1 MVSKSDLS
9 DARPQARL
17 RDDPSPR
24 EAIPPPCAPEPS
36 CRSRPRQPPQ
46 QNAAHAGRFDD
57 DAWRQWP
64 FALWCQGFMQAEQG
78 WDTFA
83 RALPLADPHQRALA
97 AFAARQWLEPLAP
110 DNNPYTNPLVWRQTL
125 EESGANLLRGA
136 CHAWEDGLRQWA
148 GLPPAGAEHF
158 RPGHEVAATPGKVIL
173 RNHLAELIQY
183 RPTTGR
189 VRPEPILIVP
199 AWIMKYYVLDL
210 SPHNSLIRYLV
221 GQGYT
226 VFCVSWKNPTAA
238 DRDLGLE
245 DYLRLGVR
253 EPLAAI
259 EAIVPGAR
267 VHATGYCLGGTLLA
281 MAASAMAR
289 DGDRRLASLS
299 LLAAQTDFSEPGEL
313 GLFID
318 AFQVALMEA
327 EMTALGY
334 FPARQMSGAFQLLR
348 ARQLVWSRMTSEYL
362 LGQRRPMTDLQAWNA
377 DATRMPARM
386 HGQYLRHLYLD
397 NDLAAGRFAVDGRP
411 VRLEDLS
418 LPIFCVG
425 TETDHVAPWRSVYK
439 LHGLSPAALTF
450 VLTSGGHNAGI
461 VSEPGHP
468 RRRFRSLLR
477 AAGQPA
483 LTPEAWLAA
492 ATPHEGSWWP
502 HWRGWLDALSGQ
514 PVRPPALG
522 AARKG
527 YPALDDAPGTYVM
540 EK

>member
-1 MVSKSDLS
+1 MPNK
-9 DARPQARL
+9 
-17 RDDPSPR
+17 
-24 EAIPPPCAPEPS
+24 PPPV
-36 CRSRPRQPPQ
+36 PQ
-46 QNAAHAGRFDD
+46 QVAAHAGRFDD

-64 FALWCQGFMQAEQG
+64 YALWSQGFLQAQRG
-78 WDTFA
+78 WDAFA
-83 RALPLADPHQRALA
+83 RALPLADDHQRALA

-110 DNNPYTNPLVWRQTL
+110 DNIPCANPLVLRQTVR
-125 EESGANLLRGA
+125 EGGANLLRGA
-136 CHAWEDGLRQWA
+136 RHAWEDGLRQLG

-158 RPGHEVAATPGKVIL
+158 RPGREVATTPGQVVL
-173 RNHLAELIQY
+173 RNPLAELIQY
-183 RPTTGR
+183 RPTTAR
-189 VRPEPILIVP
+189 SRPEPIFIVP
-199 AWIMKYYVLDL
+199 AWIMKYYILDL
-210 SPHNSLIRYLV
+210 SPHNSLIAYLV

-238 DRDLGLE
+238 ERDLGMD

-259 EAIVPGAR
+259 EAIVPGAA
-267 VHATGYCLGGTLLA
+267 VHAMGYCLGGTLLA

-289 DGDRRLASLS
+289 DGDRRLASLT

-318 AFQVALMEA
+318 PFQVALLEA
-327 EMTALGY
+327 QMAALGY
-334 FPARQMSGAFQLLR
+334 FPAQQMSGAFQLLR
-348 ARQLVWSRMTSEYL
+348 SQQLVWSRMTSEYL

-386 HGQYLRHLYLD
+386 HGEYLRRLFLD
-397 NDLAAGRFAVDGRP
+397 NDLAAGRYPVEGRAVQLR
-411 VRLEDLS
+411 DLT
-418 LPIFCVG
+418 LPTFCVG

-439 LHGLSPAALTF
+439 LHDLSPAPLTF

-468 RRRFRSLLR
+468 RRRFPSLLR
-477 AAGQPA
+477 PAGDAALAPDD
-483 LTPEAWLAA
+483 WLAA
-492 ATPHEGSWWP
+492 ATAHAGSWWP
-502 HWRGWLDALSGQ
+502 HWRAWLDALSG
-514 PVRPPALG
+514 PPARPPALG

-527 YPALDDAPGTYVM
+527 YPPLGEAPGVYVM

>member
-1 MVSKSDLS
+1 MPITPLS
-9 DARPQARL
+9 A
-17 RDDPSPR
+17 
-24 EAIPPPCAPEPS
+24 
-36 CRSRPRQPPQ
+36 PQ

-64 FALWCQGFMQAEQG
+64 FALWRQGFTQAQLG
-78 WDTFA
+78 WDAFA

-97 AFAARQWLEPLAP
+97 AFAARQWLELLAP
-110 DNNPYTNPLVWRQTL
+110 DNNPYTNPVVWRQTAR
-125 EESGANLLRGA
+125 EGGANLLRGA
-136 CHAWEDGLRQWA
+136 YNAWEDGLRQWA
-148 GLPPAGAEHF
+148 GLPAAGAERF
-158 RPGHEVAATPGKVIL
+158 RPGHEVAATPGKVVL
-173 RNHLAELIQY
+173 RNRLGELLQY
-183 RPTTGR
+183 RPTTDR
-189 VRPEPILIVP
+189 VRPEPIFIVP

-210 SPHNSLIRYLV
+210 SPHNSLIAYLV

-238 DRDLGLE
+238 DRELGLE

-253 EPLAAI
+253 EPLDAI
-259 EAIVPGAR
+259 AAIVPGAA
-267 VHATGYCLGGTLLA
+267 VHAVGYCLGGTLLT

-318 AFQVALMEA
+318 AYQVALMET
-327 EMTALGY
+327 EMAALGY

-348 ARQLVWSRMTSEYL
+348 AQQLVWSRMTAEYL
-362 LGQRRPMTDLQAWNA
+362 LGQRRPMNDLQAWNA

-397 NDLAAGRFAVDGRP
+397 NDLAAGRFTVDGKP
-411 VRLEDLS
+411 VRLADLR
-418 LPIFCVG
+418 LPTFCVG

-439 LHGLSPAALTF
+439 LHGLSPAPLTF

-468 RRRFRSLLR
+468 RRHFRSLTR
-477 AAGQPA
+477 AAGEPA
-483 LTPEAWLAA
+483 LAPDAWLAA
-492 ATPHEGSWWP
+492 AATHEGSWWP
-502 HWRGWLDALSGQ
+502 HWRAWLDARSGA
-514 PVRPPALG
+514 PRRPPPLG

-527 YPALDDAPGTYVM
+527 YPVLGDAPGTYVM